1 MMVFGVIVMWA
12 MLAALALCVALWPL
26 ARHADR
32 RGEPGLLRSAVSN
45 LRRLTLPTLLALSA
59 VFTISVAHSGKN
71 TNGVQSVGGPYLMQ
85 VNPMTEQTVTA
96 EEIAQG
102 WRLES
107 VTTNDTVSYAM
118 PTNGAEYA
126 PWNLRG
132 GYETHFPL
140 DLGDFAFPFGTGVVR
155 RLDVLSGGTVE
166 SLPRQRVNGAYY
178 SPMSICA
185 AREWASI
192 VPGVGRFWWADA
204 ARPESAPYRG
214 KVLTWE
220 NVYAGRDRTG
230 QYNAQIEFHDDGNFI
245 TRSNNVERTYRRIN
259 PDDWDGDGIPND
271 VDANPYFY
279 DGDFN
284 GPSNLLPENA
294 NTNAYCTV
302 SVVVTGPD
310 ALVSF
315 TGDGPSDYPD
325 PRFIAKSGVTNEV
338 VILIGKTYDVTSSSP
353 LAFVGV
359 SDPETDIVQ
368 LRGLVIRVVRPVSIT
383 SDGGN
388 PFTMSVSPDNLAG
401 TFSWGTNCCNS
412 AIGSGNIFGF
422 LCSPDCSCGGCTAEG
437 SYLYEGYRLYAL
449 GGWCGCSA
457 QVVQVDDVVA
467 SLDWPSV
474 IDVARTG
481 EAALPVSVSLTSPV
495 PTNGVLSLIWGSA
508 DEVCVCRD
516 SALSE
521 TIRQIEE
528 IGVTNCTSLTTNF
541 YLKGVAPSPSY
552 ENGIVGLMWKDEFG
566 NRTLLSKPFT
576 VVERRA
582 EPITDERTSE
592 VSPFAVFNPSCA
604 NAGDE
609 VRLRVSVLPSQMPGS
624 NIVWRCKSGSASFV
638 SGNTGMSVKARMGTD
653 TTVFAVQV
661 GDCRASE
668 LELTVRTWPSN

>member
-1 MMVFGVIVMWA
+1 MVIGVIVMWA
-12 MLAALALCVALWPL
+12 MLAALVICAALWPL

-32 RGEPGLLRSAVSN
+32 RGRPGLLRSAVSN
-45 LRRLTLPTLLALSA
+45 LRRLTLSTLLALSA

-107 VTTNDTVSYAM
+107 VTTNDAVSYAM
-118 PTNGAEYA
+118 PTNGVEYA

-140 DLGDFAFPFGTGVVR
+140 DLGDFAFPFGTSVVR

-166 SLPRQRVNGAYY
+166 SLPRQRMDGAYY
-178 SPMSICA
+178 SLMSICA

-192 VPGVGRFWWADA
+192 VPGVGRFWWADT
-204 ARPESAPYRG
+204 ARSASGPYQA
-214 KVLTWE
+214 KLLTWE
-220 NVYAGRDRTG
+220 NVYARRDRTG
-230 QYNAQIEFHDDGNFI
+230 LYNAQIELCGDGNFI

-271 VDANPYFY
+271 VDGNPCFY

-302 SVVVTGPD
+302 SVVMTGPD

-338 VILIGKTYDVTSSSP
+338 VILIGKTYHVTSSSP

-508 DEVCVCRD
+508 DEVRVCRD

-528 IGVTNCTSLTTNF
+528 IGVTNCMSLTTNF

-576 VVERRA
+576 AVERRA

-609 VRLRVSVLPSQMPGS
+609 VRLRVSVLPSQIPGS
-624 NIVWRCKSGSASFV
+624 DIVWRCKSGSASFV
-638 SGNTGMSVKARMGTD
+638 GGNTGMSVKARMGTD

-668 LELTVRTWPSN
+668 LELTVRVWPSN

>member
-1 MMVFGVIVMWA
+1 
-12 MLAALALCVALWPL
+12 MLAALALCALLWPL

-32 RGEPGLLRSAVSN
+32 RGRPGLLHSALSN
-45 LRRLTLPTLLALSA
+45 LRRLTLSTLLALFA
-59 VFTISVAHSGKN
+59 AFIGSVAHSGK
-71 TNGVQSVGGPYLMQ
+71 TNGGTGTTGILPVATVANGYAIPTGGTP
-85 VNPMTEQTVTA
+85 VVPVTVTLQ
-96 EEIAQG
+96 EITQG
-102 WRLES
+102 YRLES
-107 VTTNDTVSYAM
+107 VTTNDAVSYAM
-118 PTNGAEYA
+118 PTNGVEYA

-140 DLGDFAFPFGTGVVR
+140 DLGDFAFPFGTSVVH

-166 SLPRQRVNGAYY
+166 SLPRQRGDGAYY
-178 SPMSICA
+178 SSMSICA

-204 ARPESAPYRG
+204 AAVAGRPPYRT
-214 KVLTWE
+214 KLLTWE

-230 QYNAQIEFHDDGNFI
+230 QYNAQIELRGDGNFI
-245 TRSNNVERTYRRIN
+245 TRSNNVERTYRRVN

-271 VDANPYFY
+271 VDGNPCFY

-325 PRFIAKSGVTNEV
+325 PLFIAKSGVTNEV
-338 VILIGKTYDVTSSSP
+338 VILIGKTYHVTSSSP

-508 DEVCVCRD
+508 DEV
-516 SALSE
+516 
-521 TIRQIEE
+521 
-528 IGVTNCTSLTTNF
+528 
-541 YLKGVAPSPSY
+541 
-552 ENGIVGLMWKDEFG
+552 
-566 NRTLLSKPFT
+566 
-576 VVERRA
+576 
-582 EPITDERTSE
+582 
-592 VSPFAVFNPSCA
+592 
-604 NAGDE
+604 
-609 VRLRVSVLPSQMPGS
+609 RLRVSVLPSQIPGS
-624 NIVWRCKSGSASFV
+624 DIVWRCKSGSASFV
-638 SGNTGMSVKARMGTD
+638 GGNTGMSVKARMGTD

-668 LELTVRTWPSN
+668 LELTVRVWPSN

>member
-1 MMVFGVIVMWA
+1 MVVGVIVMWA
-12 MLAALALCVALWPL
+12 MLAALVFCAALWPF

-32 RGEPGLLRSAVSN
+32 RGRPGLLHSALSN
-45 LRRLTLPTLLALSA
+45 LRRLTLSTLLALSA

-71 TNGVQSVGGPYLMQ
+71 TNGVQSVGGPHLMQ
-85 VNPMTEQTVTA
+85 TNPMTEQTVTA

-107 VTTNDTVSYAM
+107 VVTNDVVSYAM
-118 PTNGAEYA
+118 PTNGVEYK

-140 DLGDFAFPFGTGVVR
+140 DLGDFAFPFGTSVVH

-166 SLPRQRVNGAYY
+166 SLPRQRVNDAYY

-192 VPGVGRFWWADA
+192 VPRVGRFWWADA
-204 ARPESAPYRG
+204 ARPESAPYQV
-214 KVLTWE
+214 KLLTWE

-259 PDDWDGDGIPND
+259 PDDWDGDGMPND
-271 VDANPYFY
+271 VDGNPFFY

-302 SVVVTGPD
+302 SVVMTGPD

-338 VILIGKTYDVTSSSP
+338 VILIGKTYHVTSSSP

-508 DEVCVCRD
+508 DEVRVCRD

-528 IGVTNCTSLTTNF
+528 IGVTNCMSLTTNF

-609 VRLRVSVLPSQMPGS
+609 VRLRVSVLPSQIPGS
-624 NIVWRCKSGSASFV
+624 DIVWRCKSGSASFV
-638 SGNTGMSVKARMGTD
+638 GGNTGMSVKARMGTD

-668 LELTVRTWPSN
+668 LELTVRVWPSN

>member
-1 MMVFGVIVMWA
+1 MMVVGVIVMWA
-12 MLAALALCVALWPL
+12 MLAALVFCAALWPL

-32 RGEPGLLRSAVSN
+32 RGEPGLLRSALSN
-45 LRRLTLPTLLALSA
+45 LRRLTLSTLLALST

-71 TNGVQSVGGPYLMQ
+71 TNGVNNVDGPYLMQ
-85 VNPMTEQTVTA
+85 TNPMTEQTVTA

-107 VTTNDTVSYAM
+107 VVTNDAVSYVM
-118 PTNGAEYA
+118 PKNGAEYA
-126 PWNLRG
+126 PWSLGG
-132 GYETHFPL
+132 GYEAHFPL
-140 DLGDFAFPFGTGVVR
+140 DLGDFAFPFGTSVVR
-155 RLDVLSGGTVE
+155 RVDVVSGGMVE
-166 SLPRQRVNGAYY
+166 SLPRP
-178 SPMSICA
+178 SCMSICA
-185 AREWASI
+185 AREYASI
-192 VPGVGRFWWADA
+192 VPGVGRFWWADT
-204 ARPESAPYRG
+204 ARPESAPYQA
-214 KVLTWE
+214 KLLTWE
-220 NVYAGRDRTG
+220 NVYAGRDCTG

-302 SVVVTGPD
+302 RVVATGPD
-310 ALVSF
+310 ALVTF
-315 TGDGPSDYPD
+315 TGDGASDYPD
-325 PRFIAKSGVTNEV
+325 PRFIAKSGVTNDV
-338 VILIGKTYDVTSSSP
+338 VILIGKTYHVTSDFP
-353 LAFVGV
+353 LSFVGV

-368 LRGLVIRVVRPVSIT
+368 LRGLVIRVVRPMSIT
-383 SDGGN
+383 CDGGN

-401 TFSWGTNCCNS
+401 AFSWGTNCCNS
-412 AIGSGNIFGF
+412 TIGSGNIFGF

-495 PTNGVLSLIWGSA
+495 PTNGVLSLLWGSV
-508 DEVCVCRD
+508 DEVRVCRD

-552 ENGIVGLMWKDEFG
+552 DNGIVGLMWKDEFG

-604 NAGDE
+604 NVGDE
-609 VRLRVSVLPSQMPGS
+609 VRLHVSVLPSQIPGS

-638 SGNTGMSVKARMGTD
+638 GGSTGMSVKARMGTD

-661 GDCRASE
+661 GDCRAPE
-668 LELTVRTWPSN
+668 LELTVRVWPSN